1 MDKIASKNRTFHLLE
16 RYKIR
21 EKKRFGQN
29 FLIDSKITTAIVANA
44 KITKN
49 IGVIEIGPGLGA
61 LSEELLNASSRVV
74 SIEIDNK
81 LTDLLQENFKDRD
94 NFTLISQDF
103 LKVDLNQ
110 LVEEYF
116 LDFEEVY
123 VVSNLPYYITTN
135 IISKIIETKN
145 TKIKHLILM
154 MQKEVGKKLTK
165 KSDEVDSYLK
175 YLIDISGEAKV
186 LLHVSKNDFHPRPKI
201 DSIVIDIELNK
212 EVNQNAVDFVKQAF
226 TNKRKTLLNNFKDD
240 EEISLKLTSALKELD
255 LNEMIRIE
263 ELTYKDIEDIV
274 KIIY

>member
-1 MDKIASKNRTFHLLE
+1 MDKIASKNKTFHLLE
-16 RYKIR
+16 SYQVR

-29 FLIDSKITTAIVANA
+29 FLINSKITTAIVSNA

-61 LSEELLNASSRVV
+61 LSEELLNNSSRVV

-81 LTDLLQENFKDRD
+81 LTDLLKENFKDRD
-94 NFTLISQDF
+94 NFNLINEDF
-103 LKVDLNQ
+103 LKVDLDQ

-116 LDFEEVY
+116 ANFEKVY
-123 VVSNLPYYITTN
+123 VVSNLPYYITTS

-145 TKIKHLILM
+145 SKIKHLILM

-165 KSDEVDSYLK
+165 KNDEVDSYLK
-175 YLIDISGEAKV
+175 YLIDISGEANV

-201 DSIVIDIELNK
+201 DSVVIDIELNK

-226 TNKRKTLLNNFKDD
+226 TNKRKTLINNFKED
-240 EEISLKLTSALKELD
+240 EDINLKLTSALKELG
-255 LNEMIRIE
+255 LNEMVRIE